1 MQILE
6 SFLRMT
12 NSTYS
17 YNEDE
22 KEKNMIDINGS
33 PLVTLKV
40 FKQKVTDL
48 SIWQGC
54 ILEKIVF

>member
-1 MQILE
+1 
-6 SFLRMT
+6 MT

-22 KEKNMIDINGS
+22 KEKNMIEINGS

-48 SIWQGC
+48 SIWQGY
-54 ILEKIVF
+54 ILEKIAFWW

>member
-6 SFLRMT
+6 SFHRMT

-22 KEKNMIDINGS
+22 KEKNMIEINGS

-48 SIWQGC
+48 SIWQGY
-54 ILEKIVF
+54 ILEKIAF